1 MAATLK
7 LCLMVHIED
16 ETTWDGV
23 SNTSW
28 AYKLGGLAKELA
40 ASGRGAKVSLQ
51 VGAQYFKGHNDSGL
65 APTSLSLILENGG
78 NFWPHT
84 HCATY
89 DFLSSVTTSV
99 HSAYESERGA
109 STGGGP
115 IGRSGGWDVGGED
128 FVTITYKAGLKAMNS
143 AVMLT
148 HALVPVTARPY
159 GFDDTD
165 LPKVYP
171 HDAAPGNFK
180 TSVETLRT
188 RPFWM
193 EVASDWFKNTNTIYP
208 VDITTTSAILM
219 IPVAGRSTLPGTAD
233 WRTASDIQSLT
244 PADLK
249 AAMTEIWTTFMLMTV
264 NQRSITNVWYKHLP
278 PAYINDSTILTI
290 GAWVDSVN
298 QMLTVNGAAPYAT
311 WKNMN
316 EITSLHVNAT
326 SRYY

>member
-16 ETTWDGV
+16 ETTWDGTAA
-23 SNTSW
+23 NSW
-28 AYKLGGLAKELA
+28 AQKLGGLAKEL
-40 ASGRGAKVSLQ
+40 GTRGAKVSVQ
-51 VGAQYFKGHNDSGL
+51 VGAQYFDGHNTAG
-65 APTSLSLILENGG
+65 AGPTSLHLVLENGG

-99 HSAYESERGA
+99 HSTYESERGA

-115 IGRSGGWDVGGED
+115 IGRSGGWDIGGED
-128 FVTITYKAGLKAMNS
+128 FVTITHKAGLKAMNS

-165 LPKVYP
+165 LPRVYP
-171 HDAAPGNFK
+171 HDAAPGP
-180 TSVETLRT
+180 LRNDVGT
-188 RPFWM
+188 MRMRPFWM
-193 EVASDWFKNTNTIYP
+193 EVASDWFRNTNTIYP

-233 WRTASDIQSLT
+233 WRTAYDIESLS

-249 AAMTEIWTTFMLMTV
+249 AAMTEIWTTFMLMTMH
-264 NQRSITNVWYKHLP
+264 QSSITNVWYKHLP
-278 PAYINDSTILTI
+278 PAHINDNTILTI

-298 QMLTVNGAAPYAT
+298 NMLTIAGNTPYAI

-316 EITSLHVNAT
+316 EITSLHVDAG